1 MADGQTRRQFLETAG
16 TATVG
21 VLSASAALAV
31 QRSAQAAAR
40 RGTTRRN
47 IVFILSDDHR
57 YDALSM
63 LGHPFLKTPRFDA
76 LAQNGILCENA
87 FVTTSLCAP
96 SRASILTG
104 QYTHRHEVIGNGPA
118 LKPGTATFP
127 QELQKGGYET
137 AFIGKWHMGRTN
149 DDPRPGFDHW
159 VSFRGQ
165 GTYFN
170 PTLNIDGE
178 RAKREGY
185 ISDLLTDYA
194 VEFVRR
200 PHGKPFCLYLSH
212 KAVHADFLPAPRHRG
227 AYAGK
232 KYPHPASMADTEENY
247 RGKPD
252 WVRTQRNSWHGVD
265 GMYNKSTDFDTFV
278 KPYAETVLGLD
289 DSVGRVVD
297 VLRDEGILESTLIIY
312 ASDNGF
318 LFGEHGLIDKRT
330 MYEPSIRIPL
340 IVHCPELFPGGQR
353 RKEIMLNIDFAPT
366 ILETAGVPIPD
377 SVQGSSFLGLL
388 QGKTT
393 EWRNDFLYEY
403 FWEAAFPQTPT
414 VIGVRGERYKL
425 ITYHGV
431 WDKYEMYDLVDD
443 PDEMNNLLG
452 DISLGNRAGA
462 LDGHIP
468 GQLAGETKKV
478 YQDMRKRLDE
488 LLIET
493 GRRQEPRWGVA
504 Q

>member
-1 MADGQTRRQFLETAG
+1 MVDRQTRRQFLG
-16 TATVG
+16 TAAFLG
-21 VLSASAALAV
+21 ASASAASAV
-31 QRSAQAAAR
+31 QRSAQAAA
-40 RGTTRRN
+40 RRN

-57 YDALSM
+57 YDAFSM

-76 LAQNGILCENA
+76 LAENGILCENA

-170 PTLNIDGE
+170 PTLNVDGE
-178 RAKREGY
+178 RVKKKGY

-194 VEFVRR
+194 EEFIRR
-200 PHGKPFCLYLSH
+200 PREKPFCLYLSH
-212 KAVHADFLPAPRHRG
+212 KAVHANFEPAPRHKG
-227 AYAGK
+227 VYAGQ

-252 WVRTQRNSWHGVD
+252 WVRAQRNSWHGVD

-297 VLRDEGILESTLIIY
+297 ALSDEGILESTLLIY

-340 IVHCPELFPGGQR
+340 IVHCPELFPGGQS
-353 RKEIMLNIDFAPT
+353 RKELMLNIDFAPT
-366 ILETAGVPIPD
+366 ILETAGVSIPD
-377 SVQGSSFLGLL
+377 SIQGRSFLGLL

-393 EWRNDFLYEY
+393 DWRKDFLYEY

-414 VIGVRGERYKL
+414 VFGVRGERYKL

-431 WDKYEMYDLVDD
+431 WDKYEMYDLVED
-443 PDEMNNLLG
+443 PDEMNNLIG
-452 DISLGNRAGA
+452 HISLGNRAGA
-462 LDGHIP
+462 LDGHIS
-468 GQLAGETKKV
+468 GQLKGETRKA
-478 YQDMRKRLDE
+478 YREMRKRLGE
-488 LLIET
+488 LLVET

-504 Q
+504 P

>member
-1 MADGQTRRQFLETAG
+1 MADRQTRRQFLGTAG
-16 TATVG
+16 VLTLG
-21 VLSASAALAV
+21 VAGAGAASMA
-31 QRSAQAAAR
+31 QRSAHAAA
-40 RGTTRRN
+40 RRN

-57 YDALSM
+57 YDAFSM

-76 LAQNGILCENA
+76 LAENGILCENA

-178 RAKREGY
+178 RVKRKGY
-185 ISDLLTDYA
+185 ITDLLTDYA
-194 VEFVRR
+194 MEFISR
-200 PHGKPFCLYLSH
+200 PHDKPFCLYLSH
-212 KAVHADFLPAPRHRG
+212 KAVHADFAPAPRHKG
-227 AYAGK
+227 VYDGQE
-232 KYPHPASMADTEENY
+232 YPHPASMADTEENY

-252 WVRTQRNSWHGVD
+252 WVRAQRNSWHGVD

-297 VLRDEGILESTLIIY
+297 VLRDKGILESTLIIY

-353 RKEIMLNIDFAPT
+353 RRELMLNIDFAPT

-377 SVQGSSFLGLL
+377 SVQGRSFLGLL
-388 QGKTT
+388 QGKTM
-393 EWRNDFLYEY
+393 EWRKDFLYEY

-431 WDKYEMYDLVDD
+431 WDKYEMYDLVED

-452 DISLGNRAGA
+452 DISLGTRAGA
-462 LDGHIP
+462 LGGHIP
-468 GQLAGETKKV
+468 RQLEGETRKV
-478 YQDMRKRLDE
+478 YREMRKRLGE
-488 LLIET
+488 LLVET

>member
-1 MADGQTRRQFLETAG
+1 MADRQTRRQFLGTAG
-16 TATVG
+16 TATLG
-21 VLSASAALAV
+21 ALSASAASALHG
-31 QRSAQAAAR
+31 SAQAAAR

-57 YDALSM
+57 YDAFSM

-76 LAQNGILCENA
+76 LAENGILCENA

-178 RAKREGY
+178 RVKRKGY
-185 ISDLLTDYA
+185 ISDLLTDCA
-194 VEFVRR
+194 VEFIGRA
-200 PHGKPFCLYLSH
+200 HDKPFCLYLSH
-212 KAVHADFLPAPRHRG
+212 KAVHADFAPAPRHKG
-227 AYAGK
+227 VYAGRT
-232 KYPHPASMADTEENY
+232 YPHPASMADTEENY

-252 WVRTQRNSWHGVD
+252 WVRAQRNSWHGVD
-265 GMYNKSTDFDTFV
+265 GMYNNSTDFDTFV

-297 VLRDEGILESTLIIY
+297 VLRDEGILESTLLIY

-353 RKEIMLNIDFAPT
+353 RKELMLNIDFAPT

-377 SVQGSSFLGLL
+377 SIQGRSFLGLL
-388 QGKTT
+388 QGKTA
-393 EWRNDFLYEY
+393 EWRKDFLYEY
-403 FWEAAFPQTPT
+403 FWEAAYPQTPT
-414 VIGVRGERYKL
+414 VLGVRGERYKL

-431 WDKYEMYDLVDD
+431 WDKYEMYDLVED
-443 PDEMNNLLG
+443 PGEMNNLLG

-468 GQLAGETKKV
+468 GQLEGETRKA
-478 YQDMRKRLDE
+478 YREMRQRLDE
-488 LLIET
+488 LLVET
-493 GRRQEPRWGVA
+493 GRRPEPRWGVE